1 MFQILIQKRN
11 AETMS
16 HKINASCLQFML
28 SLGLLLFWL
37 NGFSQSDFG
46 EADQLFKENQKI
58 LGNNFVALAWK
69 DGKMVYQKQIEK
81 EVGDFSAKVQ
91 VPIGSCSQWLTAAVV
106 MTFVD
111 EGKLS
116 LEDKVSKYIPIFAKY
131 MKSYITIRNC
141 LTNTTGIQ
149 ADPAGAMKLLQKGKF
164 ETLED
169 EVNSFASKREIATNP
184 GTEIYYS
191 HVGPNIAARV
201 LEIISKKGFDRLAQE
216 RIFRP
221 LKMRGTTFTDDN
233 GGAVNPSG
241 GAQSTA
247 NDYMNFLIMLL
258 NKGEFQGKRVLSEKS
273 VEEIETAQFSQL
285 PVKYLPKQAEG
296 LHNGLGDWIEANNT
310 VFSSLNLAGTWPV
323 IDKCRNYAALILV
336 KSPNAEPKKE
346 VYAKFKEILDRQLGS
361 GCQP

>member
-16 HKINASCLQFML
+16 RKVSAYCLQFIL
-28 SLGLLLFWL
+28 SLGFLLFWL
-37 NGFSQSDFG
+37 NGFCQSNFG

-69 DGKMVYQKQIEK
+69 DGNMVYQKQVEK

-149 ADPAGAMKLLQKGKF
+149 ADPVGAMKLLQKSKF

-169 EVNSFASKREIATNP
+169 EVNAFASKREIATNP

-233 GGAVNPSG
+233 GGSVNPSG

-273 VEEIETAQFSQL
+273 VEEMETAQFSQL

-296 LHNGLGDWIEANNT
+296 LHNGLGDWIGANNS
-310 VFSSLNLAGTWPV
+310 VFTSLNLAGTWPV
-323 IDKCRNYAALILV
+323 IDKCRNYAALIFV
-336 KSPNAEPKKE
+336 KSPNAEPNKE
-346 VYAKFKEILDRQLGS
+346 VYTKFKEILDRQLGS